1 MNKESLMKF
10 TCSLL
15 FGLIGGFFAFYLSH
29 AAEFS
34 LLVGW
39 DFFGLTYLIISIS
52 VFSRIPQSK
61 IQARCANEDLRS
73 WLLFLLVIITSVA
86 SLTTVFLFFDSR
98 KEWEIAT
105 WLSSVV
111 GIAAIAISWAIV
123 HTSFTFRYAHLY
135 YGDLNKRY
143 SRHIGGL
150 QFPNDS
156 KPDYFDF
163 AYFSFVIGMAFQVS
177 DVTITAKGIRRLVL
191 AHSVLAF
198 MFNTV
203 IIAMTISELLATKG

>member
-1 MNKESLMKF
+1 MNKETLLKFASSLIIGLVAG
-10 TCSLL
+10 LL
-15 FGLIGGFFAFYLSH
+15 SFYFSQ
-29 AAEFS
+29 AVEFS

-39 DFFGLTYLIISIS
+39 DCFGLTYLIISIA

-61 IQARCANEDLRS
+61 IKERCAEEDLRS

-86 SLTTVFLFFDSR
+86 SLTTVFVFFDSR
-98 KEWEIAT
+98 KEWEIAS

-135 YGDLNKRY
+135 YGDFNKRY
-143 SRHIGGL
+143 SRHAGGL
-150 QFPNDS
+150 QFPNDA

-177 DVTITAKGIRRLVL
+177 DVAIASKGIRRLVL

-203 IIAMTISELLATKG
+203 IIAMTISELLASKG